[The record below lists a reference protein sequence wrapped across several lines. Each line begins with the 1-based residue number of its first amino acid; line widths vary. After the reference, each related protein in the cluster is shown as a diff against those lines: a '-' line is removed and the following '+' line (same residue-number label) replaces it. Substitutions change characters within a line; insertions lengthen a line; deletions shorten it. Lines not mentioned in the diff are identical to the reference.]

1 MSEIKWI
8 KITTDVFEDETI
20 ELIETMPEGDSI
32 IIIWFK
38 LLCKAGKINNFG
50 QIYFKENIPYN
61 DEMLATV
68 FKRPINIIRL
78 AINTFKQ
85 FGMIEITDTNT
96 ILISNWEKH
105 QNVEGMEQAKLL
117 KQLRNRKYYEKQ
129 KLLCCKNSVVFK
141 TSENDLQD
149 VLDIDK
155 ELDKDIEKKR
165 FTKPVVEEIIN
176 YCKERNNNINPLAF
190 YNYYESTNWMRGNN
204 KIKDWKACIRTW
216 EQKDKQNNENKP
228 VKRDINDEL
237 AETLRGQ

>member
-61 DEMLATV
+61 DEMLATI

-85 FGMIEITDTNT
+85 FGMIEITDTNA

-129 KLLCCKNSVVFK
+129 KLLIYKNSENFK
-141 TSENDLQD
+141 TTENVLQD
-149 VLDIDK
+149 VLEEEIEEEIEIDK
-155 ELDKDIEKKR
+155 RFIKPLINDIEIYCQDRKNS
-165 FTKPVVEEIIN
+165 IN
-176 YCKERNNNINPLAF
+176 SQGF
-190 YNYYESTNWMRGNN
+190 YNYYESVGWMVG
-204 KIKDWKACIRTW
+204 KKKMKDWKACIRTW

-237 AETLRGQ
+237 AETLRGR